1 MKNNIFNVD
10 IKITDKNTGIVIQEG
25 RYPYIVECDN
35 IGRGMISAQRRVE
48 RRARAVMH
56 ETWKKSVAEK
66 YNLDVYTINDMVTD
80 GLLTMPEMWDIE
92 VKASVC
98 EMTTIN
104 K

>member
-1 MKNNIFNVD
+1 MQNNIFNVSV
-10 IKITDKNTGIVIQEG
+10 KITDKSTGVIIQEG
-25 RYPYIVECDN
+25 CYPYIVECNN
-35 IGRGMISAQRRVE
+35 IGRGLVSAQRRVE
-48 RRARAVMH
+48 RHARAVMH

-92 VKASVC
+92 IKASVC
-98 EMTTIN
+98 EWTKIN